1 MNHDSCAPNYIGQIL
16 RDVRTIALVGASAN
30 PSRPSYD
37 VMKFL
42 IDVGFNVIPVNPGL
56 AGQDLLGQRV
66 YTSLADI
73 PLSIDMIDIFRN
85 SDAAFEVVT
94 DALALPIT
102 PKVIW
107 MQLGVINHQAA
118 AAAETVGLRVV
129 MNRCPKIEF
138 HKLKSS

>member
-1 MNHDSCAPNYIGQIL
+1 MNHNSYAPNYIGQIL

-42 IDVGFNVIPVNPGL
+42 ITVGFNVIPVNPGL

-66 YTSLADI
+66 YASLADI
-73 PLSIDMIDIFRN
+73 PLNIDMIDIFRN

-94 DALALPIT
+94 EALALT
-102 PKVIW
+102 TKPKVIW

-118 AAAETVGLRVV
+118 AAAEAEGLRVV
-129 MNRCPKIEF
+129 MDRCPKIEF
-138 HKLKSS
+138 HKLPSD